1 VEGEEG
7 EEGVGQLHRGAG
19 GPAAAFGRAQS
30 AAADL
35 QHPPGYHS
43 SSGGAGHQPDGTANG
58 RYHRSFS
65 GPAAGASVS
74 LGGLLAASKLFAPIL
89 GALSGPAGA
98 AHPAT
103 AALAA
108 AAPAVGAAGS
118 GPALPHSPSKRHL
131 FGATWS
137 GGSSSSTFSALNG
150 HSNGGTGRPSLLDLK
165 DELFATASFNGA
177 ATSAGP
183 AAGGTPRSA
192 CVPLFC

>member
-1 VEGEEG
+1 
-7 EEGVGQLHRGAG
+7 
-19 GPAAAFGRAQS
+19 
-30 AAADL
+30 
-35 QHPPGYHS
+35 
-43 SSGGAGHQPDGTANG
+43 
-58 RYHRSFS
+58 
-65 GPAAGASVS
+65 
-74 LGGLLAASKLFAPIL
+74 
-89 GALSGPAGA
+89 LSGPAGA

-150 HSNGGTGRPSLLDLK
+150 HSNGGTGRPRCARRGGRAHARLACVSAWLMRCAGLCAGPTVACLPLRPLRACSLLDLK